1 MGFSRQEYWSGL
13 PFPSPGNLPDTGI
26 KPRSPALQIHSL
38 PTELWGNDILAL
50 HIKFTKDICTY
61 KVSGGS
67 SWPLT
72 RLRKKHFSSKEL
84 PSLCQKKKNKN
95 LCGWMGISV
104 LSEGWLINTKCRCT
118 AHTEGEEEAQK
129 GRETILCLTFSC
141 LVLKYEFYFINS

>member
-1 MGFSRQEYWSGL
+1 MTPWIVAHHAPLSMGFSRQEYWSGL

-72 RLRKKHFSSKEL
+72 RLRKKHFLLRSYPAYARRRKTRIFVVEWVFL
-84 PSLCQKKKNKN
+84 SL
-95 LCGWMGISV
+95 V
-104 LSEGWLINTKCRCT
+104 RADWLTQN
-118 AHTEGEEEAQK
+118 ADAQYTLK
-129 GRETILCLTFSC
+129 GRRRPKKAE
-141 LVLKYEFYFINS
+141 KQFYV

>member
-118 AHTEGEEEAQK
+118 VHTEGEEEAQK

>member
-26 KPRSPALQIHSL
+26 KPGSPALQIDSL

-61 KVSGGS
+61 KVSGGIVT
-67 SWPLT
+67 PYKT
-72 RLRKKHFSSKEL
+72 EKETFSSKEL
-84 PSLCQKKKNKN
+84 PNLCWKKKNKN

-118 AHTEGEEEAQK
+118 VHTEGDEEAQK
-129 GRETILCLTFSC
+129 GREIILCLTFSC